1 MIWSFPVVVFAS
13 IFGSWLAVRA
23 LAASSGSDTEIGDPT
38 LRAMIGHFADQARGQ
53 KPSSTTP

>member
-1 MIWSFPVVVFAS
+1 MIWSFPIVVFAS

-23 LAASSGSDTEIGDPT
+23 LAASTVADVEIGDPA

-53 KPSSTTP
+53 RQSITP